1 MSAAIIALGAVSA
14 LGEGL
19 AAGGVGEIGA
29 RARVAIAHDEDLAR
43 AGLARP
49 FAARIPHARKDGSDP
64 AAVLLTQ
71 ALLACA
77 ADLDLVRPGW
87 RKERVG
93 LSLGTS
99 SGAMNGAA
107 RFFSAIRERAPTPEE
122 AVGATYFA
130 PMVASSKALGLL
142 AFAPATLLLVAC
154 AASTIAIGL
163 GNRWLAED
171 ACDLVIAGGFDAL
184 SVFVA
189 SGFEVLRATTAA
201 VPPRPF
207 LVGRDGMSL
216 GEGAAVLALVPA
228 GRVSSKTPGVRA
240 FVSGFGASSDAVH
253 LTAPD
258 RTGGGL
264 ARAGRAALAD
274 AGLPGRSVD
283 LVSAHA
289 TATPFNDTAE
299 ARALEAMLGTDHT
312 NPLIF
317 PVKSQIGHTL
327 GAAGALETIGCLD
340 AMARGVFPATP
351 EVSPVD
357 GALPGRL
364 LATATAGRIDVAIKL
379 SAAFGGANAALV
391 ITREAPT
398 SAPVRPRRAAYISR
412 AVAILEEP
420 RPSEL
425 ASRVGWGLDKITR
438 GDDLVRYALAAVAKL
453 EDALGSLKGAGV
465 VVGHA
470 YATLETNRL
479 FYGRLRDRGARFV
492 EPRRFAY
499 TSPNA
504 VAGECS
510 VAFGLTGPG
519 LAVSSGLHGA
529 VEALA
534 VAAQLVRAGDAD
546 ALIVIGVDDVGPA
559 VHALAS
565 AASYGQVH
573 SGAVALLVTSAA
585 SPYAQIGEIDLR
597 LAHGSPSE
605 PDPVGHAA
613 LLPLTEARAPESV
626 RGSSP
631 WGACARVSFLAV

>member
-1 MSAAIIALGAVSA
+1 VSAAIIAFGAVSA

-49 FAARIPHARKDGSDP
+49 FAARISHAHKDGSDP

-77 ADLDLVRPGW
+77 AELDLVRPGW

-99 SGAMNGAA
+99 SGAMNGAM
-107 RFFSAIRERAPTPEE
+107 RYFSAIRERPPTREE

-130 PMVASSKALGLL
+130 PMVASSKALGLV
-142 AFAPATLLLVAC
+142 FAPATLLLVAC

-163 GNRWLAED
+163 GTRWLAED

-189 SGFEVLRATTAA
+189 SGFEVLRATTAT

-264 ARAGRAALAD
+264 ARAGAAALAD
-274 AGLPGRSVD
+274 AGLPGRAVD

-299 ARALEAMLGTDHT
+299 ARALESMLGADHT

-327 GAAGALETIGCLD
+327 GAAGALETIGCID
-340 AMARGVFPATP
+340 AMARGVLPATP
-351 EVSPVD
+351 AVSPVD

-364 LATATAGRIDVAIKL
+364 LDTVTAGRIDVALKL

-398 SAPVRPRRAAYISR
+398 SAPARPRRAAYISR
-412 AVAILEEP
+412 AVAVLEDP

-453 EDALGSLKGAGV
+453 EDSLGSLKGAGV

-479 FYGRLRDRGARFV
+479 FYVRMRERGARLA

-519 LAVSSGLHGA
+519 LAVGSGLHGA

-534 VAAQLVRAGDAD
+534 VAAQLVSAGDAD

-559 VHALAS
+559 VHALES
-565 AASYGQVH
+565 AASYGQAH

-585 SPYAQIGEIDLR
+585 SPYARIGEIDLR

-605 PDPVGHAA
+605 LDPVGHAA
-613 LLPLTEARAPESV
+613 LLPLTAPRAPASV

>member
-19 AAGGVGEIGA
+19 AAGGVGELGA
-29 RARVAIAHDEDLAR
+29 RPRVAIAHDEELAR

-49 FAARIPHARKDGSDP
+49 FAARIPHAHKDGSDP
-64 AAVLLTQ
+64 AAALLTQ
-71 ALLACA
+71 ALFACA
-77 ADLDLVRPGW
+77 AELDVVRPDW
-87 RKERVG
+87 RTERVG

-99 SGAMNGAA
+99 SGAMNGATS
-107 RFFSAIRERAPTPEE
+107 FFSAITSRPPTREE

-130 PMVASSKALGLL
+130 PLVASSRALGL
-142 AFAPATLLLVAC
+142 AFAPVTLLLAAC
-154 AASTIAIGL
+154 SASTMAIGL
-163 GNRWLAED
+163 GTRWLAED

-189 SGFEVLRATTAA
+189 SGFEVLRATTGA

-228 GRVSSKTPGVRA
+228 GRSSSKTSGARA

-258 RTGGGL
+258 RTGQGL

-274 AGLPGRSVD
+274 AGVSGSAVA
-283 LVSAHA
+283 LVSAHG
-289 TATPFNDTAE
+289 TATPFNDAAE
-299 ARALEAMLGTDHT
+299 ARALEMMLGANHT

-327 GAAGALETIGCLD
+327 GAAGALETIGCID
-340 AMARGVFPATP
+340 AITRGIFPATP
-351 EVSPVD
+351 VVSPVD

-364 LATATAGRIDVAIKL
+364 LETATAGRVDVALKL

-391 ITREAPT
+391 ITREA
-398 SAPVRPRRAAYISR
+398 SASAQAHRRRAAYASR
-412 AVAILEEP
+412 AVAILEDP
-420 RPSEL
+420 SASEL

-438 GDDLVRYALAAVAKL
+438 ADDLVRYALAAVAKL
-453 EDALGSLKGAGV
+453 EDAVGSLKGAGI

-479 FYGRLRDRGARFV
+479 FHGRLRDRGARFV

-504 VAGECS
+504 VAGECG

-519 LAVSSGLHGA
+519 LALGSGLHGA

-534 VAAQLVRAGDAD
+534 VAAQLVAAGDAD
-546 ALIVIGVDDVGPA
+546 ALVVVGVDEVGPA
-559 VHALAS
+559 VHALES
-565 AASYGQVH
+565 AASYGKAQT
-573 SGAVALLVTSAA
+573 GAVALLVTSARSA
-585 SPYAQIGEIDLR
+585 YARIEEIILR
-597 LAHGSPSE
+597 LEHGSATE
-605 PDPVGHAA
+605 PCPVGHAA
-613 LLPLTEARAPESV
+613 LLPLTQARAPVFV

-631 WGACARVSFLAV
+631 WGAHARVAFRAV